1 MANETISYKKRGKV
15 LPMET
20 DDLTACLALAMGS
33 LREHKGK
40 AAVYENNA
48 AGLERFQERT
58 LAFLQRID
66 EINKDLA
73 EPKKIIPDMESWSLY
88 CGVCRKTLF
97 NYRQRGAEWE
107 RFIERVIDAITL
119 CKKTLAF
126 HGKLPPVV
134 LFFDL
139 TNNAGYVNSSEFR
152 VTSKLTGEPGDKPQM
167 RLEDLP
173 DLAALEQGENGRYLL
188 GQSDDVVPAAD
199 VELSN
204 LPEFNEVIER

>member
-1 MANETISYKKRGKV
+1 MANEVVNYKKRGKV

-33 LREHKGK
+33 LREHKGRS
-40 AAVYENNA
+40 VIYENNEE
-48 AGLERFQERT
+48 GLKRFQERT
-58 LAFLQRID
+58 LAFLQRVD
-66 EINKDLA
+66 EINRDLA
-73 EPKKIIPDMESWSLY
+73 EPKKIVPDMESWALHV
-88 CGVCRKTLF
+88 GVCRKTLF
-97 NYRQRGAEWE
+97 NYRRRGGEWE

-139 TNNAGYVNSSEFR
+139 TNNSGYANTSEFK
-152 VTSKLTGEPGDKPQM
+152 VTTKLAGEPGDKPQM

-188 GQSDDVVPAAD
+188 GQSDEVVPAAD
-199 VELSN
+199 MELSN
-204 LPEFNEVIER
+204 LPEFNEVIEQ